1 MADVLFAITCTTCEA
16 RLNVRDASAIGQ
28 IVTCPK
34 CGSMVQVVPPPDW
47 QAPTQSAQ
55 PAKSEQPKQPP
66 KPKQSPPTPQP
77 TRPAPEPKGSVPKVR
92 KPTPPPSEPPA
103 RKTEDAALDQVASP
117 ASKAQHPEESDAPKP
132 RKSPAKVAATA
143 AGASAAAA
151 TLPTEASEAPTPVP
165 EPPEPS
171 FAEGLSDLEAP
182 PIQSTVA
189 PLPPEAG
196 GTPPTPAWTS
206 PAEAALRRWLW
217 WGAAPAAGIVL
228 VVGAL
233 VMFSGKEP
241 APQPPTD
248 PKTPSVSE
256 NDPSLPPALPLP
268 DDNDR
273 WLPDSPEF
281 VLNLEIADC
290 NAAGQLAPL
299 LKTSPPLQQAIVQ
312 ELFQGF
318 GLNAEA
324 VERLSW
330 SSPDLSNWSDTA
342 VVVIVLAQ
350 GQSTQKLRSAGTT
363 LDWQVDNLEFRQLG
377 RPSWDRAF
385 TVLDD
390 RTIVTGEGG
399 LLRQVAER
407 ADRQADLGLLQP
419 LLTAAPAEADFFLAL
434 DLQAVSAAG
443 WPMPTEWFDVWPQG
457 RDAWRLIWKLPSALS
472 FSFDRE
478 DLALAELGLL
488 CDGDTVADKVRVALE
503 QWLPQAKSVLSARVA
518 GLPASV
524 QSGEI
529 PPELAKPYRQS
540 LEGGVAALAST
551 SLEVAH
557 RCVWVR
563 ADCGRNG
570 AAWTVAL
577 ASSMVAMQ
585 ADWYRAARNVDETLQ
600 GNLQK
605 ALSGYEQ
612 AEQKAPP
619 GAINSGPLPPE
630 KVLSWFTAILPQLGH
645 ESWAQDLNTSY
656 SWDSPKNRSVT
667 MRPLEAVQNPAVAV
681 RATPSGFPVTH
692 YVGVAGIGPDAADLP
707 RSDPRAG
714 IFGYRESRRLTDIP
728 DGASNTI
735 ATVGVSDQ
743 LGSWASGGRA
753 TVRGFTQTPYINGP
767 DGFGSGQPGGMVVG
781 MADGSARFLSAN
793 TDPTV
798 LEQLATAAGG
808 EAVTLP
814 GPASN
819 DVARVEPQPSPP
831 KETEPENESTPTQPD
846 QPSGEPQET
855 DGTDLLVRLQTPL
868 PGIAIAGAPLNQTV
882 RSIEDY
888 AAFSVTFD
896 VDTMSALGI
905 PLNKP
910 VNLRVTETTLGQALD
925 AVLAS
930 CGLKPLLR
938 DNGVWVTGAGQ
949 ATDTPRPVKYSVA
962 DLTASGKT
970 PGTELAKWIPQMI
983 APETWK
989 ENGGIGTIQVKGDS
1003 LEVTQTDAVHLQ
1015 ILDFCERLR
1024 VARGL
1029 APRSGQPAAR
1039 FTLVPRRVRAA
1050 ACLDQPVSVNFF
1062 RPTPLRRVLTELE
1075 QTSET
1080 QISVNWLALENEGKK
1095 PTLPAVLTVAQI
1107 PLEQALAQML
1117 EPLGLTYRAVDARTI
1132 EVTTRAAADSHFER
1146 EFYRIGD
1153 LLDAGKKAPNLIAH
1167 LRQVGKGSWNSEGG
1181 KGFVQFDE
1189 PSRCLIVFQTQ
1200 SSQAEIARLL
1210 DAMRSELKAAASPQ
1224 K

>member
-1 MADVLFAITCTTCEA
+1 MHDY
-16 RLNVRDASAIGQ
+16 D
-28 IVTCPK
+28 
-34 CGSMVQVVPPPDW
+34 
-47 QAPTQSAQ
+47 
-55 PAKSEQPKQPP
+55 
-66 KPKQSPPTPQP
+66 
-77 TRPAPEPKGSVPKVR
+77 
-92 KPTPPPSEPPA
+92 
-103 RKTEDAALDQVASP
+103 
-117 ASKAQHPEESDAPKP
+117 
-132 RKSPAKVAATA
+132 
-143 AGASAAAA
+143 
-151 TLPTEASEAPTPVP
+151 
-165 EPPEPS
+165 
-171 FAEGLSDLEAP
+171 
-182 PIQSTVA
+182 
-189 PLPPEAG
+189 
-196 GTPPTPAWTS
+196 
-206 PAEAALRRWLW
+206 
-217 WGAAPAAGIVL
+217 
-228 VVGAL
+228 
-233 VMFSGKEP
+233 
-241 APQPPTD
+241 
-248 PKTPSVSE
+248 
-256 NDPSLPPALPLP
+256 
-268 DDNDR
+268 DR
-273 WLPDSPEF
+273 WVPDSPEF

-299 LKTSPPLQQAIVQ
+299 LKTSPPLQRAIVQ

-318 GLNAEA
+318 GLNADA

-330 SSPDLSNWSDTA
+330 SSPDLSSWSDTA
-342 VVVIVLAQ
+342 VVVIVLAE
-350 GQSTQKLRSAGTT
+350 GQSTEKLRTAGTA
-363 LDWQVDNLEFRQLG
+363 LDWQVGDLKFRQLG

-385 TVLDD
+385 AVLDD

-407 ADRQADLGLLQP
+407 AAGRADLGLLQP
-419 LLTAAPAEADFFLAL
+419 LLTAAPAESDFFLAL
-434 DLQAVSAAG
+434 NLQAAAAAR

-503 QWLPQAKSVLSARVA
+503 QWIPQAKSVLSARVA
-518 GLPASV
+518 GLPASI

-529 PPELAKPYRQS
+529 PAELAKPYRQS
-540 LEGGVAALAST
+540 LEGGVAALASAH
-551 SLEVAH
+551 LEVAH

-577 ASSMVAMQ
+577 ASSTAAMQ
-585 ADWYRAARNVDETLQ
+585 ADWYRAARSVDEVLQ
-600 GNLQK
+600 GRLQE
-605 ALSGYEQ
+605 ALGRYEQ

-630 KVLSWFTAILPQLGH
+630 KVLSWYTAILPQLGH

-667 MRPLEAVQNPAVAV
+667 MRPLEAVQNPAVTV

-781 MADGSARFLSAN
+781 MADGSARFLSVD
-793 TDPTV
+793 TDPII

-808 EAVTLP
+808 EPVALP
-814 GPASN
+814 APASN
-819 DVARVEPQPSPP
+819 NVVRVEPQPSPP
-831 KETEPENESTPTQPD
+831 EETKPAAENGSTPD
-846 QPSGEPQET
+846 QPKQPTGNPDEDEV
-855 DGTDLLVRLQTPL
+855 DETDLLVRLQTPL
-868 PGIAIAGAPLNQTV
+868 PGIAIANAPLNQTV
-882 RSIEDY
+882 RSIEDFG
-888 AAFSVTFD
+888 ALTVTFD

-910 VNLRVTETTLGQALD
+910 VSVHVTETTLGQALD
-925 AVLAS
+925 AVLTS

-938 DNGVWVTGAGQ
+938 DNGVWVTGVGQ
-949 ATDTPRPVKYSVA
+949 ATDAPRSVQYSVA
-962 DLTASGKT
+962 DLTAKT
-970 PGTELAKWIPQMI
+970 PATELASWIRRMI
-983 APETWK
+983 APETWQ
-989 ENGGIGTIQVKGDS
+989 ETGGAGTIQVKDDT
-1003 LEVTQTDAVHLQ
+1003 LEITQTGAVHLQ
-1015 ILDFCERLR
+1015 ILNFCERLR

-1050 ACLDQPVSVNFF
+1050 ALLDQPVSVNFF

-1075 QTSET
+1075 RTSEV
-1080 QISVNWLALENEGKK
+1080 QISVNWLALQSEGKG
-1095 PTLPAVLTVAQI
+1095 PTLSAVLTVAQT
-1107 PLEQALAQML
+1107 PLGEALTQML
-1117 EPLGLTYRAVDARTI
+1117 DPLGLAYRAVDAQTI
-1132 EVTTRAAADSHFER
+1132 EVTTRAAADGHFER
-1146 EFYRIGD
+1146 EFYPIRD
-1153 LLDAGKKAPNLIAH
+1153 LLDAGKNAPNLIAH

-1189 PSRCLIVFQTQ
+1189 PSRRLIVFQTQ
-1200 SSQAEIARLL
+1200 PNQAEIGRLL
-1210 DAMRSELKAAASPQ
+1210 DAMRSEHKAA